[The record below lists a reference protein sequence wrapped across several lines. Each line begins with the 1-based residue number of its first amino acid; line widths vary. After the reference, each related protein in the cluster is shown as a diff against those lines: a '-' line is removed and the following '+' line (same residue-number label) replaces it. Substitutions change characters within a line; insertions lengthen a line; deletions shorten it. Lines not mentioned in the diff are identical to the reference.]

1 MGEMVNTLCRFVVS
15 ALRSKRDLVLENAAL
30 RHQLMV
36 LQRQSKAP
44 RIENRDRLFWITLLR
59 LWPDWRGALSLVQ
72 PATVVRWH
80 RKGFRAYWRWKSRT
94 NGGRPRI
101 DPPDRHRRDRLLRGS
116 HGHVPRAPRLPR
128 HVARPAPHPA
138 LQRHDLAFGPMDRP
152 AGRRGF
158 SLRVIASL
166 PTARP

>member
-1 MGEMVNTLCRFVVS
+1 MGEMVSGLCRFVVS

-44 RIENRDRLFWITLLR
+44 RIKNRDRLFWITLLR

-80 RKGFRAYWRWKSRT
+80 RKGFRAY
-94 NGGRPRI
+94 G
-101 DPPDRHRRDRLLRGS
+101 
-116 HGHVPRAPRLPR
+116 
-128 HVARPAPHPA
+128 
-138 LQRHDLAFGPMDRP
+138 
-152 AGRRGF
+152 AGRAGPRGP
-158 SLRVIASL
+158 AED
-166 PTARP
+166 

>member
-1 MGEMVNTLCRFVVS
+1 MGEMVSGLCRFVVS

-30 RHQLMV
+30 RHQRIV

-44 RIENRDRLFWITLLR
+44 RIKNRDRLFWITLLR

-80 RKGFRAYWRWKSRT
+80 RKGFRA
-94 NGGRPRI
+94 
-101 DPPDRHRRDRLLRGS
+101 
-116 HGHVPRAPRLPR
+116 
-128 HVARPAPHPA
+128 
-138 LQRHDLAFGPMDRP
+138 
-152 AGRRGF
+152 
-158 SLRVIASL
+158 SL

>member
-1 MGEMVNTLCRFVVS
+1 MGEMVRSLCQFVVS
-15 ALRSKRDLVLENAAL
+15 ALRSKRNLALENAAL

-44 RIENRDRLFWITLLR
+44 RIENRDRLFWISLMR
-59 LWPDWRGALSLVQ
+59 LWPDWRSALSLVQ

-101 DPPDRHRRDRLLRGS
+101 GREVRGLVGGES
-116 HGHVPRAPRLPR
+116 RGWTL
-128 HVARPAPHPA
+128 A
-138 LQRHDLAFGPMDRP
+138 LSQI
-152 AGRRGF
+152 
-158 SLRVIASL
+158 SLRVSRSRNKLVSRSFGDGRWLPPPQASETI
-166 PTARP
+166 PNMC